1 MNEIVEID
9 RRRFA
14 AMLKDAGGN
23 LKKVSI
29 PPALSN
35 RRSADEFVRLIT
47 DHRTHAV
54 ENLVAIGQHLRDA
67 KEELDHGEFG
77 PMLKRIKFSG
87 PTARKYMD
95 IAAHP
100 VISNCSN
107 WNVLPP
113 SWTTLYALSTLSPEV
128 LEARIADGTIT
139 PDFEGT
145 AVASLKGA
153 PAGSPK
159 RCRVEERVAELE
171 AELKAVRETAR
182 DRERELQREN
192 DLLRSEVGAL
202 RAELGGREASQSQ
215 SAPAPAARDVE
226 PMTDED
232 RQRLEGEGQQR
243 LPLGWEREEECPRR
257 LCTSQEVARNFSVAA
272 E

>member
-1 MNEIVEID
+1 
-9 RRRFA
+9 
-14 AMLKDAGGN
+14 MLKDADGN

-47 DHRTHAV
+47 DRRTHAV
-54 ENLVAIGQHLRDA
+54 ENLVAIGQHLREA

-77 PMLKRIKFSG
+77 PMLKRIQFSEG
-87 PTARKYMD
+87 TARKYMA

-100 VISNCSN
+100 AISNRSN
-107 WNVLPP
+107 WNALPP
-113 SWTTLYALSTLSPEV
+113 SWTTLYELTKLPPDV

-139 PDFEGT
+139 PELEGT
-145 AVASLKGA
+145 AVASLKGE
-153 PAGSPK
+153 PAKSPK

-192 DLLRSEVGAL
+192 DLLRSEVEAL
-202 RAELGGREASQSQ
+202 RAELEGREASQSQ
-215 SAPAPAARDVE
+215 SAPAVAARVIE
-226 PMTDED
+226 LLSDED
-232 RQRLEGEGQQR
+232 RQELERAGQQR
-243 LPLGWEREEECPRR
+243 LPLELKIGADATCAREA
-257 LCTSQEVARNFSVAA
+257 VG
-272 E
+272 